1 MDTLNYYV
9 CGNGIRSCLEKKIQ
23 LTKNLYGANREV
35 GGGEVGL
42 VNSKLGMS
50 SRERWDVTPLLRK
63 FLHRMLTLTIA

>member
-1 MDTLNYYV
+1 M
-9 CGNGIRSCLEKKIQ
+9 EKKIQ
-23 LTKNLYGANREV
+23 ITKNLYGANREV
-35 GGGEVGL
+35 GGEVGL